1 MSSNQEANSPSAPV
15 EDERVRFFRERLHNN
30 PQQFLDDMEAMSN
43 ELNHLRAA
51 IHTPPSVVPDPP
63 VQIPSPSSS
72 LDPQIAAL
80 MQLLMAKKSEPRSE
94 KLPDIPEYEGDES
107 QLDAWEQSLIQ
118 RMHINNDR
126 YPSEQSK
133 IAYGENRLTIGKKA
147 HNLMNPYR
155 VDGICIL
162 TSFADWR
169 SALRRACGNPYEQ
182 EDARKYLRETL
193 KQGSMSFEEYYN
205 LFSQKKDR
213 SKMED
218 ASLIDAMK
226 ANINYSTQ
234 SAALMYRV
242 PGTNQRPITFEEH
255 VTMWL
260 ETDRGLRQIRHIAP
274 KASTT
279 STAIT
284 TPPKRPNPPPT
295 IPSAAPPI
303 KAPASSLVPS
313 SPPIGDP
320 MDLSSA
326 MAAVKGQ
333 SLKTEGVRKI
343 CEDWKL
349 CFYCKLQ
356 HPGRSAADCPNKK
369 INLRSMELQNPETDQ
384 GKA

>member
-1 MSSNQEANSPSAPV
+1 MSSNQEANFSSVSV

-30 PQQFLDDMEAMSN
+30 PQQFLDDMEVMSN

-51 IHTPPSVVPDPP
+51 IHISSFVVSDPP
-63 VQIPSPSSS
+63 VQILSLFSS

-80 MQLLMAKKSEPRSE
+80 MQLLMVKKFESRSE
-94 KLPDIPEYEGDES
+94 KLPNISEYEGDES

-126 YPSEQSK
+126 YPFEQSK

-162 TSFADWR
+162 TSFVDWR
-169 SALRRACGNPYEQ
+169 FALRRACGNPYEQ

-213 SKMED
+213 FKMED
-218 ASLIDAMK
+218 ASLIDVMK
-226 ANINYSTQ
+226 ANINYFTQ
-234 SAALMYRV
+234 SAVLMYRV
-242 PGTNQRPITFEEH
+242 SGTNQRSITFEEH
-255 VTMWL
+255 VIMWL

-279 STAIT
+279 STAIIT
-284 TPPKRPNPPPT
+284 LSKRSNPPLT
-295 IPSAAPPI
+295 ILSTAPPI
-303 KAPASSLVPS
+303 KAPASSLVLS

-333 SLKTEGVRKI
+333 FLKTEGVRKI

-356 HPGRSAADCPNKK
+356 HSGRSAADCPNKK
-369 INLRSMELQNPETDQ
+369 INLRSMELQNSETDQ
-384 GKA
+384 EKA